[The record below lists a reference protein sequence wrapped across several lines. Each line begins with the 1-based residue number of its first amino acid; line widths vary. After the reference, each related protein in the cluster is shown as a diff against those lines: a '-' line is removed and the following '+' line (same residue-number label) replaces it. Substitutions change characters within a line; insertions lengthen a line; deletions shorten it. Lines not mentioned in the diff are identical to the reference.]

1 MPPEGGGA
9 EEILD
14 GLDDGA
20 AGAGDDGAGVGAVIG
35 SDIYVRFWF

>member
-9 EEILD
+9 EEID

-20 AGAGDDGAGVGAVIG
+20 AGAGDAGAGVGAVIG
-35 SDIYVRFWF
+35 SDIGIMV

>member
-9 EEILD
+9 DETLS

-35 SDIYVRFWF
+35 SDICVIWF